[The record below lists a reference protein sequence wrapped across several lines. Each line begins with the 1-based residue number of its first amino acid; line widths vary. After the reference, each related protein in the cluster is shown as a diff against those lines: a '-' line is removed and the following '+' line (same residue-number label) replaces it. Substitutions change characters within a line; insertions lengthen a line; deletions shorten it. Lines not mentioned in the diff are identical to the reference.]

1 MKNTNI
7 FFLFFLCLGLTNLLN
22 AYATDTIKT
31 NKKDDYYLI
40 EKRIKELNKQT
51 PVDLKFND
59 QVFEYI
65 NKYLTTEKK
74 LISKMLAYSEYYF
87 PMMEAMLDKHELP
100 LELKYLSI
108 VESGLNPKARSV
120 SGAVG
125 LWQFMYLTGKQY
137 NLSVSSY
144 MDERQDP
151 IKSTESACIYFKKLY
166 ESFGDWSLV
175 LAAYNGGPGY
185 IQRKIIDTEINDYW
199 NIQQH
204 LRTET
209 RNYVPKFIA
218 INYLMNF
225 YKEHNII
232 KDEVKLRFH
241 QTDSIKLKNQ
251 VNLKSLMFVTCT
263 SKEIIEYLN
272 PSYKLDI
279 FPKTAHIVLPKE
291 NISDFLLN
299 EESNYKTI
307 SLINDKKVLV
317 DEDRVTYTVL
327 KGDYLGKIAKKYNV
341 KIYNLKK
348 WNKLK
353 TTKINEGDQMVI
365 FVDKEHLKK
374 ISFESFRKEEYI
386 VKKGD
391 TLWSIAQKLDG
402 ITVSEIQQIN
412 NIKGGY
418 LQPGTKILIPVI

>member
-1 MKNTNI
+1 
-7 FFLFFLCLGLTNLLN
+7 
-22 AYATDTIKT
+22 
-31 NKKDDYYLI
+31 
-40 EKRIKELNKQT
+40 
-51 PVDLKFND
+51 
-59 QVFEYI
+59 
-65 NKYLTTEKK
+65 
-74 LISKMLAYSEYYF
+74 MLAYSEYYF

-137 NLSVSSY
+137 KLSVSSY

-151 IKSTESACIYFKKLY
+151 FKSTESACVYFKKLY

-185 IQRKIIDTEINDYW
+185 IQRKIIDTEVNDYW
-199 NIQQH
+199 NLQKH

-218 INYLMNF
+218 INYLMTF
-225 YKEHNII
+225 YKEHNIT
-232 KDEVKLRFH
+232 KDEIKLSFH
-241 QTDSIKLKNQ
+241 EIDSIKLKNQ
-251 VNLKSLMFVTCT
+251 INLKGLMSVTCT
-263 SKEIIEYLN
+263 SREIIEYLN
-272 PSYKLDI
+272 PSYKHDV
-279 FPKTAHIVLPKE
+279 FPESACIVLPKE

-299 EESNYKTI
+299 EESNYKTM
-307 SLINDKKVLV
+307 SLINDKQVLI
-317 DEDRVTYTVL
+317 DEDRIIYTVL

-341 KIYNLKK
+341 NIYNLKK

-353 TTKINEGDQMVI
+353 TSKINEGEKMVI
-365 FVDKEHLKK
+365 FVDKAHLKK

-402 ITVSEIQQIN
+402 ITVSEIQELN

>member
-1 MKNTNI
+1 MKNTKI
-7 FFLFFLCLGLTNLLN
+7 FFLFFLCFNLINFLN
-22 AYATDTIKT
+22 VYAIDSLRTK
-31 NKKDDYYLI
+31 KKDDYYLI
-40 EKRIKELNKQT
+40 EKRVKDLNKQT

-59 QVFEYI
+59 QVYDYI
-65 NKYLTTEKK
+65 NKYLTTDKK

-87 PMMEAMLDKHELP
+87 PMMEAMLDKYELP

-144 MDERQDP
+144 VDERQDP

-185 IQRKIIDTEINDYW
+185 IQRKIVDTEINDYW
-199 NIQQH
+199 KLQQH

-225 YKEHNII
+225 YKEHNIKI
-232 KDEVKLRFH
+232 DEVRLSFH
-241 QTDSIKLKNQ
+241 EIDSIKLKNQ
-251 VNLKSLMFVTCT
+251 TNLKSLMSVTCI
-263 SKEIIEYLN
+263 SREIIEYLN
-272 PSYKLDI
+272 PSYKRDI
-279 FPKTAHIVLPKE
+279 FPETACIVLPKE

-299 EESNYKTI
+299 EESNYKTM
-307 SLINDKKVLV
+307 SLINDKQVLV
-317 DEDRVTYTVL
+317 DEDRIIYTVL
-327 KGDYLGKIAKKYNV
+327 KGDYLGKIANKYNV
-341 KIYNLKK
+341 NIYNLKK
-348 WNKLK
+348 WNKLR
-353 TTKINEGDQMVI
+353 TTKINEGDKMVI

-374 ISFESFRKEEYI
+374 ISFESFRKEEYV

-402 ITVSEIQQIN
+402 ITVSEIQELN

-418 LQPGTKILIPVI
+418 LQPGTKILIPAI

>member
-1 MKNTNI
+1 MKNINT
-7 FFLFFLCLGLTNLLN
+7 FFSFFLCFNLIIFLN
-22 AYATDTIKT
+22 VYATDSLRT
-31 NKKDDYYLI
+31 NKKDNYYLI
-40 EKRIKELNKQT
+40 KKRIKELNKQT

-59 QVFEYI
+59 QVFDYI
-65 NKYLTTEKK
+65 NKYLSTDKK

-87 PMMEAMLDKHELP
+87 PMMETMLDRYELP

-125 LWQFMYLTGKQY
+125 LWQFMYLTGRQY

-151 IKSTESACIYFKKLY
+151 FKSTESACIYFKTLY
-166 ESFGDWSLV
+166 ERFGDWSLV

-185 IQRKIIDTEINDYW
+185 IQRKIIDTEVNDYW
-199 NIQQH
+199 NLQKH

-218 INYLMNF
+218 INYLMTF
-225 YKEHNII
+225 YKEHNIT
-232 KDEVKLRFH
+232 KDEVKLSFYE
-241 QTDSIKLKNQ
+241 TDSIKLKKQ
-251 VNLKSLMFVTCT
+251 INLKALMSVTCT
-263 SKEIIEYLN
+263 TREIIEYLN
-272 PSYKLDI
+272 PSYKRDI
-279 FPKTAHIVLPKE
+279 FPETAHIVLPKE

-299 EESNYKTI
+299 EESNYKTM
-307 SLINDKKVLV
+307 SLINDKQVLV
-317 DEDRVTYTVL
+317 DEDRIIYTVL

-341 KIYNLKK
+341 NIYNLKK
-348 WNKLK
+348 WNKLR
-353 TTKINEGDQMVI
+353 TTKINEGDKMVI

-374 ISFESFRKEEYI
+374 ISFESFRKEEYV

-402 ITVSEIQQIN
+402 ITVSEIQELN

>member
-1 MKNTNI
+1 MKNTK
-7 FFLFFLCLGLTNLLN
+7 FFFSLFLCFNLIIFLN
-22 AYATDTIKT
+22 VYATDSLRT

-59 QVFEYI
+59 QVFDYI

-100 LELKYLSI
+100 LELKYISI

-137 NLSVSSY
+137 KLSVSSY

-151 IKSTESACIYFKKLY
+151 FKSTESACVYFKKLY

-185 IQRKIIDTEINDYW
+185 IQRKIIDTEVNDYW
-199 NIQQH
+199 NLQKH

-218 INYLMNF
+218 INYLMTF
-225 YKEHNII
+225 YKEHNIT
-232 KDEVKLRFH
+232 KDEIRLSFH
-241 QTDSIKLKNQ
+241 EIDSIKLKSQ
-251 VNLKSLMFVTCT
+251 INLKGLMSVTCT
-263 SKEIIEYLN
+263 SREIIEYLN
-272 PSYKLDI
+272 PSYKGDI
-279 FPKTAHIVLPKE
+279 FPETACIVLPKE
-291 NISDFLLN
+291 NIRDFLLN
-299 EESNYKTI
+299 EESNYRTI
-307 SLINDKKVLV
+307 SLINDKQVLI
-317 DEDRVTYTVL
+317 DEDRIIYTVL

-341 KIYNLKK
+341 NIYNLKK

-353 TTKINEGDQMVI
+353 TTKINEGDKMVI

-374 ISFESFRKEEYI
+374 ISFESFRKEEYV

-402 ITVSEIQQIN
+402 ITVSEIQELN

>member
-1 MKNTNI
+1 MKNINI
-7 FFLFFLCLGLTNLLN
+7 FFLFLLCFNLTNLLN
-22 AYATDTIKT
+22 VYATDSTRT
-31 NKKDDYYLI
+31 NKKDNYYLI

-51 PVDLKFND
+51 PVDLIFND
-59 QVFEYI
+59 QVFDYI
-65 NKYLTTEKK
+65 NKYLKKDKK

-87 PMMEAMLDKHELP
+87 PMMDAMLDKHGLP

-151 IKSTESACIYFKKLY
+151 FKSTESACIYLKKLY

-199 NIQQH
+199 HLQQH

-218 INYLMNF
+218 INYLMTF
-225 YKEHNII
+225 YKEHNIT
-232 KDEVKLRFH
+232 KDEVKLSYNDI
-241 QTDSIKLKNQ
+241 DSIKLKSQ
-251 VNLKSLMFVTCT
+251 VNLKSLMSVTCT
-263 SKEIIEYLN
+263 SREIIEYLN
-272 PSYKLDI
+272 PSFKRDI
-279 FPKTAHIVLPKE
+279 FPEAAYIVLPKE

-299 EESNYKTI
+299 EGSNYKTI
-307 SLINDKKVLV
+307 SLINDKQVLV
-317 DEDRVTYTVL
+317 DEDRIIYTVL

-341 KIYNLKK
+341 NIYNLKK
-348 WNKLK
+348 WNKLR

-374 ISFESFRKEEYI
+374 ISFESFRKEEYV

-402 ITVSEIQQIN
+402 ITVSEIQELN
-412 NIKGGY
+412 NIKEGY